1 MRRKTPQIAEKVN
14 SVILESKNQLEVILP
29 HAMVATKKW
38 LVANGIGRHSLDN
51 ALKSRK
57 LEALAVGVYARPGVT
72 VPWEGVVT
80 SLQLMSE
87 APVHVGGVT
96 ALELLG
102 YGHYLS
108 SSSKRSIHLYSEK
121 KPQAWVNRLKL
132 ESRFQWHGT
141 RTLWSQEVLVDKAM
155 VKEFRWREELPEL
168 HVSTAEKA
176 SLEMLVDVPKSMS
189 FEHADELMQGLT
201 SLSPGKLEILL
212 KACRSVK
219 AKRLFFWLAERQGY
233 SWVGKLDCQDFDLGK
248 GKRMIAKGGRLDKKY
263 EITVP
268 KYMHKPGI
276 N

>member
-1 MRRKTPQIAEKVN
+1 MRRKLPRIVEKVN
-14 SVILESKNQLEVILP
+14 SVVLESKNQLEAILP
-29 HAMVATKKW
+29 YAMIATKKW
-38 LVANGIGRHSLDN
+38 LVANGLGRHSLDN

-57 LEALAVGVYARPGVT
+57 LEALAAGVYARSGVR

-80 SLQLMSE
+80 SLQRMSE

-96 ALELLG
+96 ALELFG

-108 SSSKRSIHLYSEK
+108 NSPKRSIHLYSEK
-121 KPQAWVNRLKL
+121 KLPAWVNRLNL
-132 ESRFQWHGT
+132 ESAFQWHGT
-141 RTLWSQEVLVDKAM
+141 RTLWPQDVLVDKAM

-168 HVSTAEKA
+168 LVSTAEKA

-201 SLSPGKLEILL
+201 SLSPRKLESLL

-219 AKRLFFWLAERQGY
+219 VKRLFFWFADRQGY
-233 SWVGKLDCQDFDLGK
+233 SWARKLNCQDFDLGK
-248 GKRMIAKGGRLDKKY
+248 GKRLIAKNGRLDKKY

-268 KYMHKPGI
+268 ENMYGSD
-276 N
+276 